1 MHKIKAALI
10 ALSGTEFQC
19 MGMKYA
25 MTFEDNANFKK
36 IPYTVFIRIEAAS
49 RIVAA
54 PGAQRMK

>member
-25 MTFEDNANFKK
+25 MTFEDSANFKK
-36 IPYTVFIRIEAAS
+36 VLYNYYLIPTC
-49 RIVAA
+49 
-54 PGAQRMK
+54 